1 MAESTRITDITP
13 ETKIGPLLDAH
24 PELESV
30 LLDMSPNF
38 AKLKNPVLRKTVAK
52 IATLRQVAEIGGV
65 PLASMINTL
74 RSAAGI
80 GDRFTDSGAGTP
92 AGAAD
97 DAPAWV
103 RSAAVAVTYDARPDI
118 EAGEHPA
125 QRVIAG
131 LQKLNANELYELITP
146 FTPAPLIELARGKGF
161 SAWSVKEEEN
171 VVKTY
176 FASAG

>member
-1 MAESTRITDITP
+1 MAEAPRITDITP

-24 PELESV
+24 PALESV

-80 GDRFTDSGAGTP
+80 GDRFSESGAGTP
-92 AGAAD
+92 TGGTNE
-97 DAPAWV
+97 APAWV
-103 RSAAVAVTYDARPDI
+103 RSSAVAVTYDARPDI

-131 LQKLNANELYELITP
+131 LQQLSANEMYELITP
-146 FTPAPLIELARGKGF
+146 FIPAPLIELARGKGYT
-161 SAWSVKEEEN
+161 AWSVKEQEN
-171 VVKTY
+171 VVRT
-176 FASAG
+176 FFTPA